1 VYFPHTVLEVFFNL
15 SKQFSTERGR
25 GEVPREAHN
34 LQTPVRFRAPQ
45 QLRTKDLTICQVFC
59 YTVGRMQCVIL
70 AAGKGTRLRPLT
82 DNIPKPLV
90 KVAGKTLLDHIVE
103 VLPTA
108 VNELII
114 VTGYL
119 EEHIKEHCGEE
130 FHGRKVT
137 YVHQAEQKGTGHAL
151 WLCKDLIKGRFLF
164 MFADDLHGSQDI
176 ARATSYTRSMLTLTT
191 NNPER
196 FGIVVRHPDGTLA
209 EMIEKP
215 EHPPSNLAST
225 GVMVLDEHI
234 FDYELKVEKNGEYY
248 LTDVIEEY
256 AKDYPIAVV
265 EQDLWIPIGYPEDIE
280 KAERILNTLSGNGR
294 VKNY

>member
-1 VYFPHTVLEVFFNL
+1 
-15 SKQFSTERGR
+15 
-25 GEVPREAHN
+25 
-34 LQTPVRFRAPQ
+34 
-45 QLRTKDLTICQVFC
+45 
-59 YTVGRMQCVIL
+59 MQCVIL

-82 DNIPKPLV
+82 DNLPKPLV
-90 KVAGKTLLDHIVE
+90 RVYGKTLLDHIVE
-103 VLPTA
+103 ALPTA
-108 VNELII
+108 IDELIL

-119 EEHIKEHCGEE
+119 EEKIKEHCGSE

-151 WLCKDLIKGRFLF
+151 WLCKDYIKGRFLF
-164 MFADDLHGSQDI
+164 MFADDLHGAKDI
-176 ARATSYTRSMLTLTT
+176 ARAASYTRSMLTLTT

-196 FGIVVRHPDGTLA
+196 FGIIVRHPDGTLA
-209 EMIEKP
+209 QMIEKP

-234 FDYELKVEKNGEYY
+234 FDYELKIEKNGEFY

-256 AKDYPIAVV
+256 ARDYPIAVV

-280 KAERILNTLSGNGR
+280 SAERILNTLGSHGR
-294 VKNY
+294 AKTC